1 MFLMCKIFMINQIT
15 YVFNGVLCIEKVNQI
30 VLVCSILFFFIPMKY
45 YVTKSPLAS
54 MIKCVNERCEDT
66 YISRVGFVWFFF
78 QEKVLMF
85 FTLKFDFSP
94 FVFCFLFEFIQIH
107 LVIRR

>member
-1 MFLMCKIFMINQIT
+1 MYSMEFFVSKKCESNCS
-15 YVFNGVLCIEKVNQI
+15 GVLYFV
-30 VLVCSILFFFIPMKY
+30 FFISMKY
-45 YVTKSPLAS
+45 CVTKSPLAS

-66 YISRVGFVWFFF
+66 YISRVGFLWFFF